1 MLIFSKVKDLEQQL
15 VPKLLANWSGRQ
27 VLLAMLSLLVAPEA
41 SIDETHG
48 TKGRCEEVHT
58 TTATTSDE

>member
-1 MLIFSKVKDLEQQL
+1 MLIFSKKVKDFEQQL

-48 TKGRCEEVHT
+48 TKGCCEEVHT
-58 TTATTSDE
+58 TIGRG